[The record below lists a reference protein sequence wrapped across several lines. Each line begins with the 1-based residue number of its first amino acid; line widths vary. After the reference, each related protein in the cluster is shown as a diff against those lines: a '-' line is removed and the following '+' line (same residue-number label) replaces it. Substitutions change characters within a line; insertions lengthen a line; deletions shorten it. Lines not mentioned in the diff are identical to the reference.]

1 MILARRAS
9 KRRSLIADE
18 RGIAA
23 VEFSILAPVF
33 CLLFVAAIDI
43 GSAIYT
49 RFKLD
54 AAVSAGSNYALINA
68 ANVSSTGGATLGSN
82 IAAIVEN
89 SEGTGYA
96 NEAIVINNGPTV
108 TVSGGTSSTP
118 GTLSTGG
125 SNAPADSCYCPTG
138 TTTAFTWGAAK
149 TCGAG
154 CTGGSVAGR
163 FVTIVATRTYNPIF
177 SSYGLI
183 ANNTITASA
192 TVQAQ

>member
-1 MILARRAS
+1 MIRATARR
-9 KRRSLIADE
+9 RRSLLADD

-23 VEFSILAPVF
+23 IEFAVIAPLF

-54 AAVSAGSNYALINA
+54 AAVSAGANYALINA
-68 ANVSSTGGATLGSN
+68 ANVNSTGGATLGSN
-82 IAAIVEN
+82 ISAIVEN
-89 SEGTGYA
+89 SVSSGYA
-96 NEAIVINNGPTV
+96 NEVIAVNNGPTV
-108 TVSGGTSSTP
+108 TVSGGTST
-118 GTLSTGG
+118 TGG
-125 SNAPADSCYCPTG
+125 TNSPADSCYCPTG
-138 TTTAFTWGAAK
+138 TTTALTWGAAQ
-149 TCGAG
+149 TCGSA
-154 CTGGSVAGR
+154 CTGGGVAGK

-192 TVQAQ
+192 TVETQ

>member
-1 MILARRAS
+1 MSGALARR
-9 KRRSLIADE
+9 RRSLLADD

-23 VEFSILAPVF
+23 IEFAVIAPLF

-43 GSAIYT
+43 GSAVYT

-54 AAVSAGSNYALINA
+54 AAVSAGANYALINA
-68 ANVSSTGGATLGSN
+68 ANVSATGGATLASN

-89 SEGTGYA
+89 GVASGYA
-96 NEAIVINNGPTV
+96 NEAIVVNNGPTA
-108 TVSGGTSSTP
+108 TVSGGTPSAA

-125 SNAPADSCYCPTG
+125 TNAPADSCYCPTG

-149 TCGAG
+149 TCGSACAG
-154 CTGGSVAGR
+154 GAVAGK

-192 TVQAQ
+192 TVETQ

>member
-1 MILARRAS
+1 MI
-9 KRRSLIADE
+9 RRSLLKDD

-23 VEFSILAPVF
+23 VEFAVIAPLF

-43 GSAIYT
+43 GSAVYT

-54 AAVSAGSNYALINA
+54 AAVSAGANYALINA
-68 ANVSSTGGATLGSN
+68 ANVSAAGGATLASN

-89 SEGTGYA
+89 GVSSGYA
-96 NEAIVINNGPTV
+96 NEAIVVNNGPTA
-108 TVSGGTSSTP
+108 TVSGGTPTSA
-118 GTLSTGG
+118 GTLTTGG

-138 TTTAFTWGAAK
+138 TTTSFTWGSAMTCAAA
-149 TCGAG
+149 CPGGGIAG
-154 CTGGSVAGR
+154 K
-163 FVTIVATRTYNPIF
+163 FVTVVATRTYNPIF

-192 TVQAQ
+192 TVETQ

>member
-1 MILARRAS
+1 MTPGPATR
-9 KRRSLIADE
+9 RRSLLADE

-23 VEFSILAPVF
+23 IEFSIIAPLF
-33 CLLFVAAIDI
+33 CLLFVAAIDM

-54 AAVSAGSNYALINA
+54 AAVSAGANYALINA
-68 ANVSSTGGATLGSN
+68 ANVSSTGGATLASN

-89 SEGTGYA
+89 SEGAGYA
-96 NEAIVINNGPTV
+96 NEAIAVNDGPTA
-108 TVSGGTSSTP
+108 TVSGGAPGTP
-118 GTLSTGG
+118 GTLTTGG
-125 SNAPADSCYCPTG
+125 TNAPADSCYCPSG

-149 TCGAG
+149 TCGSTCASGGLAG
-154 CTGGSVAGR
+154 K
-163 FVTIVATRTYNPIF
+163 FVTVVATRTYSPIF

-192 TVQAQ
+192 TVETQ

>member
-1 MILARRAS
+1 MSLRISARR
-9 KRRSLIADE
+9 RSVLADD

-23 VEFSILAPVF
+23 VEFAVIAPLF

-54 AAVSAGSNYALINA
+54 AAVSAGANYALINA
-68 ANVSSTGGATLGSN
+68 ANVSSTSGATLGSN

-89 SEGTGYA
+89 SVSSGYA
-96 NEAIVINNGPTV
+96 NEVIVVNNGPTV
-108 TVSGGTSSTP
+108 TVSGGTSNTA
-118 GTLSTGG
+118 GTLTAGG
-125 SNAPADSCYCPTG
+125 TNAPADSCYCPTG
-138 TTTAFTWGAAK
+138 TTTSLTWGAAV
-149 TCGAG
+149 TCGSACPGGGLAG
-154 CTGGSVAGR
+154 K
-163 FVTIVATRTYNPIF
+163 FVTVVATRTYNPIF

-192 TVQAQ
+192 TVETQ

>member
-1 MILARRAS
+1 MSLGRSTCRRPLLA
-9 KRRSLIADE
+9 DD

-23 VEFSILAPVF
+23 VEFAIIAPLF

-54 AAVSAGSNYALINA
+54 AAVSAGANYTLING
-68 ANVSSTGGATLGSN
+68 ANVNATGGAALGSN

-89 SEGTGYA
+89 SVSAGYA
-96 NEAIVINNGPTV
+96 NEAIVVNNGPTV
-108 TVSGGTSSTP
+108 TVSGGTSTVA
-118 GTLSTGG
+118 GTLTTGG
-125 SNAPADSCYCPTG
+125 TNTPADSCYCPSG
-138 TTTAFTWGAAK
+138 TTTAFTWGAAQ
-149 TCGAG
+149 TCGSSCAG
-154 CTGGSVAGR
+154 GGLAGK

-183 ANNTITASA
+183 ANNTITAST
-192 TVQAQ
+192 TVETQ